1 MPKILIS
8 LPDGSKSHDLH
19 EATITLGRVSDNT
32 LQIEDPSVSSYHAQ
46 LTVGEGGDYVL
57 RDLGSTNG
65 TLLNGKEIAEGEDHR
80 LQDGDKVVFGNIETD
95 YVSENPADARPLPQT
110 EEVAAVVADTS
121 ARPSDFANA
130 SPFQKK
136 KKKRDTVGMAIIL
149 AAVVAALAFGGAL
162 ALIYTIKSPL

>member
-1 MPKILIS
+1 
-8 LPDGSKSHDLH
+8 
-19 EATITLGRVSDNT
+19 
-32 LQIEDPSVSSYHAQ
+32 
-46 LTVGEGGDYVL
+46 
-57 RDLGSTNG
+57 
-65 TLLNGKEIAEGEDHR
+65 
-80 LQDGDKVVFGNIETD
+80 
-95 YVSENPADARPLPQT
+95 LPQA

-162 ALIYTIKSPL
+162 VLIYSIKSPL